1 MEKEQ
6 LDIQFLILRLTIWCA
21 LWSRKYGNYSQTS
34 FIRTTWFH
42 QI

>member
-6 LDIQFLILRLTIWCA
+6 LAFHFWYCA

-34 FIRTTWFH
+34 FIWTTLFC
-42 QI
+42 QKMSV